1 MRILNYHHLYY
12 FQVIAN
18 EGSIAKASKSLRL
31 GQPTLSA
38 QLKSL
43 EEFLETQLF
52 ERRNK
57 KLFITEAGQVVLDD
71 ANEIFSLGDELLEV
85 IESKTYAKHSHVR
98 IGAMES
104 LPKRLIQLLVFFA
117 QSDGNA
123 KITVLEGAADYLLR
137 ELAAHRLDLV
147 LSNFPPNIGDEGNFN
162 SRLLASTPISIFG
175 TKRFR
180 HLQMNFPDSLQS
192 QPFILPTLHSKLR
205 HDLDHYFRLH
215 NITINQ
221 VVETQDTSV
230 QKVLGIEGLGL
241 VPLPDFAGLELVK
254 EKKLVNLGRLPDI
267 SEDFWI
273 ISGKRKITNPQA
285 QWVMD
290 NFELKI

>member
-1 MRILNYHHLYY
+1 MRLLNYHHLYY
-12 FQVIAN
+12 FQIIAT

-57 KLFITEAGQVVLDD
+57 KLFITEAGQVVLDY
-71 ANEIFSLGDELLEV
+71 ANEIFSLGDELLEI

-98 IGAMES
+98 IGALES
-104 LPKRLIQLLVFFA
+104 LPKRLIQMLVSYA
-117 QSDGNA
+117 QGEGNA
-123 KITVLEGAADYLLR
+123 KITVLEGAADFLLR

-147 LSNFPPNIGDEGNFN
+147 LSNFPPNIGDQGQFN
-162 SRLLASTPISIFG
+162 SRLLASVPIAIFG

-180 HLQMNFPDSLQS
+180 HLQMNFPESLQG

-215 NITINQ
+215 NIIINQ

-241 VPLPDFAGLELVK
+241 VPLPEFAGLELVR
-254 EKKLVNLGRLPDI
+254 EKKLVNLGPLPDI
-267 SEDFWI
+267 KEDIWI
-273 ISGKRKITNPQA
+273 ISGMRKITNPQA

>member
-1 MRILNYHHLYY
+1 MRILNYHHLFY
-12 FQVIAN
+12 FQAIAN
-18 EGSIAKASKSLRL
+18 EGSIAKASRSLRL

-52 ERRNK
+52 ERKNK
-57 KLFITEAGQVVLDD
+57 KLFITEAGQVVLDY

-85 IESKTYAKHSHVR
+85 IESKTFAKHSHVR
-98 IGAMES
+98 IGALES
-104 LPKRLIQLLVFFA
+104 LPKRLIQQLVSFSQA
-117 QSDGNA
+117 EGNA

-147 LSNFPPNIGDEGNFN
+147 LSNFPPNIGDDGQFS
-162 SRLLASTPISIFG
+162 SRLLASIPIAIFG

-180 HLQMNFPDSLQS
+180 HLQSNFPESLQG

-215 NITINQ
+215 NIIINQ

-230 QKVLGIEGLGL
+230 QKILGIEGLGL
-241 VPLPDFAGLELVK
+241 IPLPEFAGFELVK
-254 EKKLVNLGRLPDI
+254 EKKLINLGPLPEI
-267 SEDFWI
+267 HEDFWI
-273 ISGKRKITNPQA
+273 IAGKRRITNPQA

-290 NFELKI
+290 HFALKV